1 MEEDLGKILQ
11 YYSEIEDVIEDYVGK
26 REIVSELNT
35 IYNLLYEYEI
45 SRINVLSSGR
55 TSGNKK

>member
-45 SRINVLSSGR
+45 SRINVLSSSR